1 MEMKNTGI
9 FTHITDFINIKDFPD
24 MKLIIQAMLKINILI
39 SILLFSQTIWAQPL
53 PVKLKHTIIID
64 TDCAIDDMRAI
75 SLLLSRPEI
84 TIKAIL
90 LSDGSLS
97 PGEGAIKIHSLLKE
111 FNFDNI
117 PVACGDLLKGVN
129 PPWREFNQQIIWGKE
144 SDKQL
149 TVLNALDCL
158 RENLKN
164 ANERVILVCLGPLTN
179 IAQLINNDPALASK
193 IERIIWYNESVKP
206 LQGFNYECD
215 KVSADLV
222 FKSKIR
228 IDAIANLNKDNSFF
242 DSSMYTRGLI
252 SNKSR
257 II

>member
-1 MEMKNTGI
+1 MSIFINTGMKNTGI
-9 FTHITDFINIKDFPD
+9 FTHIMGFINIKKTDR
-24 MKLIIQAMLKINILI
+24 INNTAMQKIFFLVL
-39 SILLFSQTIWAQPL
+39 ILLLSQTIWAQPL
-53 PVKLKHTIIID
+53 PVKLKHTIIVD

-117 PVACGDLLKGVN
+117 PVAGGDLLKGVN

-149 TVLNALDCL
+149 TVLN
-158 RENLKN
+158 
-164 ANERVILVCLGPLTN
+164 
-179 IAQLINNDPALASK
+179 
-193 IERIIWYNESVKP
+193 
-206 LQGFNYECD
+206 
-215 KVSADLV
+215 
-222 FKSKIR
+222 
-228 IDAIANLNKDNSFF
+228 
-242 DSSMYTRGLI
+242 
-252 SNKSR
+252 
-257 II
+257 